1 MRILIAAAVAVA
13 LGAAA
18 SAQQPQW
25 TPPTPKNLQV
35 LPKDMP
41 PRAVVATMRS
51 FAQGLGVRCQQ
62 CHVYKGT
69 NADDLNAYDF
79 ASDEKE
85 DKKVARTMLKM
96 VMGINDTL
104 KDVGDPP
111 AAGELKVTCYTC
123 HRGDKHPLSKKPDA
137 PPAN

>member
-1 MRILIAAAVAVA
+1 MRILIAAAIAVA
-13 LGAAA
+13 LGAVA
-18 SAQQPQW
+18 SAQQW

-41 PRAVVATMRS
+41 PRALVATMRS
-51 FAQGLGVRCQQ
+51 FAQGLGVRCQH

-79 ASDEKE
+79 ANDEKE
-85 DKKVARTMLKM
+85 EKKIARVMLKM
-96 VMGINDTL
+96 VMSNNEVL
-104 KDVGDPP
+104 KDVGDPAP
-111 AAGELKVTCYTC
+111 AGELKVSCYTC
-123 HRGDKHPLSKKPDA
+123 HRGEKHPVSKKPDA

>member
-1 MRILIAAAVAVA
+1 MRILIAAAIAVA
-13 LGAAA
+13 LGAVA
-18 SAQQPQW
+18 SAQQW

-41 PRAVVATMRS
+41 PRALVATMRS
-51 FAQGLGVRCQQ
+51 FAQGLGVRCQH

-79 ASDEKE
+79 ANDEKE
-85 DKKVARTMLKM
+85 EKKIARVMLKM
-96 VMGINDTL
+96 VMSNNDVL

-123 HRGDKHPLSKKPDA
+123 HRGDKHPVSKKPDA

>member
-1 MRILIAAAVAVA
+1 MRILIAAVIAVA
-13 LGAAA
+13 LGAIA
-18 SAQQPQW
+18 SAQQW

-41 PRAVVATMRS
+41 PRALVATMRS
-51 FAQGLGVRCQQ
+51 FAQGLGVRCQH

-79 ASDEKE
+79 SSDDKEEK
-85 DKKVARTMLKM
+85 KIARVMLKM
-96 VMGINDTL
+96 VMSNNDVL

-123 HRGDKHPLSKKPDA
+123 HRGEKEPVSKKPDA